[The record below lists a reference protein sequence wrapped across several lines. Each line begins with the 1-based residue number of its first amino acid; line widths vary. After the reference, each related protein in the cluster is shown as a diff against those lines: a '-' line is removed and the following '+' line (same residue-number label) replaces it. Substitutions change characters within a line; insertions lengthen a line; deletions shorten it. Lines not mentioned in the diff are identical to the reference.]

1 MERKFKTLEVTEV
14 IVKPFTQNVGRIKG
28 IATITLND
36 QLRLRDLRIIDG
48 AHGLFVGYPSDPFYK
63 GEDFV
68 TIYNPITRKLRE
80 HIEEVVISEYHKA
93 VFEKGV

>member
-14 IVKPFTQNVGRIKG
+14 KVKPFTQNVGCIKG

-48 AHGLFVGYPSDPFYK
+48 AHGLFVGYPNDPFYK
-63 GEDFV
+63 GEDFL
-68 TIYNPITRKLRE
+68 TTYNPTTRKLRE

-93 VFEKGV
+93 VFEKGE